1 MKRKFTLGVVSIVAA
16 CSYASA
22 QGLYY
27 NGSEAQESI
36 PLRWT
41 VGANLTWDDNVTPGA
56 PSGEQDSLSINPYVG
71 ASFVNITPQT
81 TLDVYGRLGLIY
93 YFDEPVAAGADDLN
107 TQVRGGVNV
116 SHNFNE
122 RLRISS
128 RNFISYE
135 LEPDYSLGISSAR
148 QVGEYLYWQTDNA
161 LGYRWSERFGTY
173 TGFQLTGL
181 EYDDVANADR
191 FIWSLYTQGRYIL
204 TQQTVLTADYRYS
217 NSEGSDLA
225 SDSTSHFL
233 LGGAEHRVSAS
244 TIVIA
249 RAGIQW
255 RDVDQGRDSTNPFLE
270 MAFNSQVNEQL
281 RVRSFV
287 RYSVE
292 DFDTVQQLTA
302 GGPLYDFDE
311 RQALRIGISAEYAI
325 TPMLSLYGGVD
336 YIPSTFD
343 GGRQVTPP
351 GTGNRISGLD
361 EDLINLYV
369 GVSMKFTDSLHGTL
383 SYNFTDSSSDF
394 ASRSYDRNRVTVGVR
409 AEF

>member
-1 MKRKFTLGVVSIVAA
+1 MVAA

-27 NGSEAQESI
+27 TGSEAQESM

-56 PSGEQDSLSINPYVG
+56 PGGEQDSLSINPYVG
-71 ASFVNITPQT
+71 VSFVNITPQT

-93 YFDEPVAAGADDLN
+93 YFDEPTAAGADDLN
-107 TQVRGGVNV
+107 TQLRAGVNV
-116 SHNFNE
+116 AHNFNE
-122 RLRISS
+122 QLRLSS
-128 RNFISYE
+128 RNFIAYE

-161 LGYRWSERFGTY
+161 LGYRWTERFGTY

-181 EYDDVANADR
+181 DYDEVANADR
-191 FIWSLYTQGRYIL
+191 FIWSLYVQGRYIL
-204 TQQTVLTADYRYS
+204 TPQTVLTADYRYS
-217 NSEGSDLA
+217 QSDGSGVA
-225 SDSTSHFL
+225 SDATNHYL
-233 LGGAEHRVSAS
+233 LGGVEHRVSPS

-249 RAGIQW
+249 RAGVQW

-292 DFDTVQQLTA
+292 DFDTVQQLA
-302 GGPLYDFDE
+302 GGGPLYDFEE

-325 TPMLSLYGGVD
+325 SPMLSLFGGVD
-336 YIPSTFD
+336 YIPASFD
-343 GGRQVTPP
+343 GGRQVNNPA
-351 GTGNRISGLD
+351 NRINGLD
-361 EDLINLYV
+361 EDLVNLYI
-369 GVSMKFTDSLHGTL
+369 GVSMKIADNLHGTL

-394 ASRSYDRNRVTVGVR
+394 ANRSYDRNRVTVGVR

>member
-1 MKRKFTLGVVSIVAA
+1 MKRKFTLGVVSMVAA

-27 NGSEAQESI
+27 TGSEAQESM

-56 PSGEQDSLSINPYVG
+56 PGGEEDSLSINPYVG
-71 ASFVNITPQT
+71 VSFVNITPQT

-93 YFDEPVAAGADDLN
+93 YFDEPTAAGADDLN
-107 TQVRGGVNV
+107 TQLRAGVNV

-122 RLRISS
+122 RLRLSS

-161 LGYRWSERFGTY
+161 LGYRWTERFGTY

-181 EYDDVANADR
+181 DYDEVRNADR
-191 FIWSLYTQGRYIL
+191 FIWSLYAQGRYIL
-204 TQQTVLTADYRYS
+204 TPQTVLTADYRYS
-217 NSEGSDLA
+217 QSDGSGVA
-225 SDSTSHFL
+225 SDSTSHYL
-233 LGGAEHRVSAS
+233 LGGVEHRVSPT

-249 RAGIQW
+249 RAGVQW

-270 MAFNSQVNEQL
+270 MAFNSQLNEQL

-292 DFDTVQQLTA
+292 DFDTVQQLDG
-302 GGPLYDFDE
+302 GGPLYDFEE

-325 TPMLSLYGGVD
+325 SPMLSLFGGVD
-336 YIPSTFD
+336 YIPASFD
-343 GGRQVTPP
+343 GGRQVDNPA
-351 GTGNRISGLD
+351 NRINGLD
-361 EDLINLYV
+361 EDLVNLYI
-369 GVSMKFTDSLHGTL
+369 GVSMKFADNLHGTL

-394 ASRSYDRNRVTVGVR
+394 ANRSYDRNRVTMGVR